1 MAIDLTKLRSAFSGD
16 QSKKVSV
23 NKSWLKEVYELLL
36 ERRAL
41 MDEVRELRRYKRDTE
56 HMTRGF
62 DRMDRAF
69 GRMDDNFDRMDEN
82 FDSVFGSKGSTPRSG
97 FKGFKDFFKR

>member
-36 ERRAL
+36 ERKAL
-41 MDEVRELRRYKRDTE
+41 MDEVLELRRYKRNTE
-56 HMTRGF
+56 RMIQKF
-62 DRMDRAF
+62 DRMDQAF
-69 GRMDDNFDRMDEN
+69 GRMDNNFDRMDEN
-82 FDSVFGSKGSTPRSG
+82 FDSVFGSKGSKPRSG
-97 FKGFKDFFKR
+97 FKGLKGFFKR

>member
-36 ERRAL
+36 ERKAL
-41 MDEVRELRRYKRDTE
+41 KEEVLELRRYKRNTE
-56 HMTRGF
+56 HMIQKF
-62 DRMDRAF
+62 DRMDQAF